1 MERLAALVQES
12 LAATIAT
19 KVKDPRVGFVT
30 ITGVMVSADVK
41 HATVRVSVLGSD
53 EERQA
58 AMDGLEN
65 ARGFLRSDLAR
76 SLETRS
82 VPELHFVLD
91 KGLDHA
97 ARIDEILA
105 SMKRDETDS

>member
-1 MERLAALVQES
+1 MERVAALVQES
-12 LAATIAT
+12 LAAAIAT

-30 ITGVMVSADVK
+30 ITGVTVSADVK
-41 HATVRVSVLGSD
+41 HATVRVSVLGVE
-53 EERQA
+53 EERRA

-91 KGLDHA
+91 RGLDHA

-105 SMKRDETDS
+105 NIKQDETDS